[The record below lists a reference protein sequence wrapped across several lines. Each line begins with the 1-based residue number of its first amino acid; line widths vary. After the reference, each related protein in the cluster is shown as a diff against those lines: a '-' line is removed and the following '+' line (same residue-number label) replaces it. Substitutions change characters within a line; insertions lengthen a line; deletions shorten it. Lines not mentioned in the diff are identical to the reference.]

1 VVAFRNQFGAYPNI
15 LARRFDDSGMP
26 LGGEFQVNT
35 YDTNAAQE
43 YLASAADDDGDFVV
57 VWFRQDDT
65 SGSMT
70 GHVFGRKFASS
81 GAAVGGEFKVNV
93 FTTAHGRN
101 RPTVAMS
108 AAGDFVV
115 AWVDDQQVGVFA
127 RRFLAATG
135 PVLDIDKNGTLEPLT
150 DGLLVVRYLFG
161 FTGNAL
167 VAGAYDTVGCMRCT
181 AGDMLAHLVSIDGQ
195 LDIDGD
201 LETDALTD
209 GLLVLRWL
217 FGFTGNALITGAY
230 DTMHCTRCTAE
241 AIAGHIAGL
250 AT

>member
-1 VVAFRNQFGAYPNI
+1 
-15 LARRFDDSGMP
+15 
-26 LGGEFQVNT
+26 
-35 YDTNAAQE
+35 
-43 YLASAADDDGDFVV
+43 VV
-57 VWFRQDDT
+57 VWFRQEDQ

-93 FTTAHGRN
+93 FTTSHGRN

-127 RRFLAATG
+127 RRFPAATG
-135 PVLDIDKNGTLEPLT
+135 PVLDIDGNGALGALT
-150 DGLLVVRYLFG
+150 DGLLVLRYLFG
-161 FTGNAL
+161 FTGTAL
-167 VAGAYDTVGCMRCT
+167 VAGAYDTVGCTRCT
-181 AGDMLAHLVSIDGQ
+181 AGDILAYLVSIDAQ
-195 LDIDGD
+195 LDVDGD
-201 LETDALTD
+201 GGETDALTD
-209 GLLVLRWL
+209 GVLVLRWL

-230 DTMHCTRCTAE
+230 DTMNCTRCTAE

-250 AT
+250 AA